1 MRYTDDD
8 IAGFNDSPL
17 YRTLGISLLS
27 CSAGTARSVLRPTPE
42 VCWPTPGQP
51 HGGILFTILDTSM
64 AFAAISSAEQAVG
77 CATVDCS
84 VQYPAPARDAP
95 FACHVTT
102 VSSAGRTAFVRA
114 ELLDAKG
121 VPVALAQ
128 ATFRL
133 FMPRQPVAAP

>member
-8 IAGFNDSPL
+8 IAGFNQGPL
-17 YRTLGISLLS
+17 YRTLGIRLLS
-27 CSAGTARSVLRPTPE
+27 CSEGRARSVLAPTPE

-51 HGGILFTILDTSM
+51 HGGILFTVLDTTM
-64 AFAAISSAEQAVG
+64 AFAAISSSAQAVG

-84 VQYPAPARDAP
+84 IQYPAPAREGP
-95 FACHVTT
+95 FECHVAT
-102 VSSAGRTAFVRA
+102 VHGGGRTVFVRA

-133 FMPRQPVAAP
+133 FMPRPQAA

>member
-1 MRYTDDD
+1 MRYSDAD

-17 YRTLGISLLS
+17 YRTLGIRLLA
-27 CSAGTARSVLRPTPE
+27 CENGRARSVLTPTPE
-42 VCWPTPGQP
+42 VCWPTAGQP

-64 AFAAISSAEQAVG
+64 AFAAISSTEGATG

-84 VQYPAPARDAP
+84 VQYPAPARHGP
-95 FACHVTT
+95 FDCHVAT
-102 VSSAGRTAFVRA
+102 VRSTGRTVFVRA
-114 ELLDAKG
+114 ELLDVQG

-133 FMPRQPVAAP
+133 SVARAERAQ

>member
-1 MRYTDDD
+1 MHYTEHD

-17 YRTLGISLLS
+17 YRTLGIRLLS
-27 CSAGTARSVLRPTPE
+27 CGRGTARSVLTPTPE
-42 VCWPTPGQP
+42 VCWPNAGQP

-64 AFAAISSAEQAVG
+64 AFAAISSTEQATG

-84 VQYPAPARDAP
+84 VQYPAAARDGP
-95 FACHVTT
+95 FACQVTT
-102 VSSAGRTAFVRA
+102 VRSTGRTAFVRA
-114 ELLDAKG
+114 ELLDAQG

-133 FMPRQPVAAP
+133 FVPRAASVP